1 MGNTYASPWTED
13 TYWFYERRIEIYRL
27 VDVKTVIFRPTA
39 SRWLDKQWGFA
50 LEEGQPFTAPI
61 WMGEFG
67 YLNLRQISWTRSWSV
82 SFPLLHDVAC
92 FLVLT
97 LCGRK
102 WFGSRILLVD
112 PIESTPFARN
122 HGRFWLMFM
131 RFHLRIDVLALSM
144 IQSSETWGYLSSR
157 DVDFAYWVPWIPN
170 LVSRKGG
177 DITVRFLGLHWFL
190 MIFWYLAVFWL
201 FRCLKLKVLKLSLR
215 QSMASSIQ
223 RASMEQM
230 VPSWRTLRK
239 HAARFSTASWSRHF
253 KVCFQSMNPNINF
266 QLL

>member
-61 WMGEFG
+61 WMGEFVIWIFG
-67 YLNLRQISWTRSWSV
+67 RLVEQDLEVSV
-82 SFPLLHDVAC
+82 FHCCMMLHV
-92 FLVLT
+92 FLSLT

-201 FRCLKLKVLKLSLR
+201 FRC
-215 QSMASSIQ
+215 
-223 RASMEQM
+223 
-230 VPSWRTLRK
+230 
-239 HAARFSTASWSRHF
+239 
-253 KVCFQSMNPNINF
+253 
-266 QLL
+266 